1 MFQNITN
8 TVLVYSHT
16 IIPPQKGLI
25 IIFNTKTLILLNKY
39 YDTLNKDDPDN
50 EDKFFVNYIEL
61 FLAQS
66 LIQDFNDDT
75 IKKLGH
81 ILSEY

>member
-1 MFQNITN
+1 M
-8 TVLVYSHT
+8 
-16 IIPPQKGLI
+16 I
-25 IIFNTKTLILLNKY
+25 IIFNTKTKTLILLNKY

-50 EDKFFVNYIEL
+50 EDKFLVNYFEL

-66 LIQDFNDDT
+66 LIQDFNHDT